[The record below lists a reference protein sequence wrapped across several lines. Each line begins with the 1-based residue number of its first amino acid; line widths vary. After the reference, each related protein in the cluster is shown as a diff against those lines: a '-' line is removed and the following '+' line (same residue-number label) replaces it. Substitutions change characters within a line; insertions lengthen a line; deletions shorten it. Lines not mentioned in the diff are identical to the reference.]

1 MSQGPAEK
9 PGGVGSP
16 AHDRYR
22 EVISHFATG
31 VAVITAAGPDGPS
44 GLTANAL
51 CSLSLDPL
59 LLLVCFENSARTL
72 PLVRHTQRFGVNVL
86 AHEQHGLSGIF
97 ASKAPKDQKFEDAR
111 WETRSGVPVLG
122 GALAWLACELRET
135 HPGGDHT
142 IAIGAVIDMEYDRD
156 GEPLLWYGGRY
167 GIFAHGTPAEADL
180 I

>member
-1 MSQGPAEK
+1 MPERQRHE
-9 PGGVGSP
+9 
-16 AHDRYR
+16 HYR

-44 GLTANAL
+44 GLTVNAL
-51 CSLSLDPL
+51 CSLSLEPL

-72 PLVRHTQRFGVNVL
+72 PLVREAQCFGVNIL
-86 AHEQHGLSGIF
+86 AHEQHGLSGVF
-97 ASKAPKDQKFEDAR
+97 ASKAPRREKFEDAR
-111 WETRSGVPVLG
+111 WELRGGVPVLG

-142 IAIGAVIDMEYDRD
+142 IAIGAVVDMGYDPD
-156 GEPLLWYGGRY
+156 GQPLLWYRGRY
-167 GIFAHGTPAEADL
+167 GVFAHGAPAEARL

>member
-1 MSQGPAEK
+1 MSQELADMPERQ
-9 PGGVGSP
+9 S
-16 AHDRYR
+16 HEDYR

-51 CSLSLDPL
+51 CSLSLEPL
-59 LLLVCFENSARTL
+59 LLLVCLENSARTL
-72 PLVRHTQRFGVNVL
+72 PLVSQTQRFGVNIL
-86 AHEQHGLSGIF
+86 AHSQHGLSGVF
-97 ASKAPKDQKFEDAR
+97 ASKAPKREKFEDAS
-111 WETRSGVPVLG
+111 WELRSGVPVLG

-142 IAIGAVIDMEYDRD
+142 IAIGAVIDMGYDPD
-156 GEPLLWYGGRY
+156 GKPLLWYRGRY
-167 GIFAHGTPAEADL
+167 GVFAHSTPAEARL

>member
-1 MSQGPAEK
+1 MSQGSHDEPRTSA
-9 PGGVGSP
+9 GP

-31 VAVITAAGPDGPS
+31 VAVITAAGPAGPS

-51 CSLSLDPL
+51 CSLSLEPL

-72 PLVRHTQRFGVNVL
+72 PLVRQTQRFGVNIL
-86 AHEQHGLSGIF
+86 AHEQHALSGVF
-97 ASKAPKDQKFEDAR
+97 ASKTPTDQKFEDAR
-111 WETRSGVPVLG
+111 WELRSGVPVLG

-142 IAIGAVIDMEYDRD
+142 IAIGAVVDMGYDPDRR
-156 GEPLLWYGGRY
+156 PLLWYRGHY
-167 GIFAHGTPAEADL
+167 GMFAHGTPAEASL

>member
-1 MSQGPAEK
+1 MSQGPADK
-9 PGGVGSP
+9 SGGSSRP

-59 LLLVCFENSARTL
+59 LLLVCLENSARTL
-72 PLVRHTQRFGVNVL
+72 PLVHQTRRFGVNIL
-86 AHEQHGLSGIF
+86 AHEQHGLSGVF
-97 ASKAPKDQKFEDAR
+97 ASKAPEDEKFEDAR
-111 WETRSGVPVLG
+111 WEMRSGVPVLG
-122 GALAWLACELRET
+122 GALAWLACELRDT

-142 IAIGAVIDMEYDRD
+142 IAIG
-156 GEPLLWYGGRY
+156 P
-167 GIFAHGTPAEADL
+167 
-180 I
+180 